1 MAAAALQEC
10 EKAGARRAPPGLRE
24 KVSYHGQIAA
34 LQRRP
39 SRLHFDGQNVSL
51 LYYPTHRSIGQQSQ
65 RHSRVKKAHHG
76 RRIGLLVPSS
86 NTTVEPEFYR
96 ALPAHVTLHV
106 ARLPLTQINPESIL
120 GMVEELEKQSRNL
133 ASADVD
139 VIVLGATA
147 PSFLKGLGY
156 DREIAARIERSTG
169 KRATTTSTALIEAI
183 RHLGLQRV
191 VLGSAYD
198 ENVNAI
204 ARSFLE
210 ANGVTVLDARG
221 LGLVDNLVVG
231 RLDDSS
237 ACELARKIDRPD
249 AQGIVLACTNWRTM
263 GMIERLERELA
274 KPVISTT
281 QVSVWA
287 ALRALGEE
295 EGIEGYGRLLR
306 EIRAAAR
313 DQQLA

>member
-1 MAAAALQEC
+1 M
-10 EKAGARRAPPGLRE
+10 
-24 KVSYHGQIAA
+24 
-34 LQRRP
+34 
-39 SRLHFDGQNVSL
+39 
-51 LYYPTHRSIGQQSQ
+51 
-65 RHSRVKKAHHG
+65 

-106 ARLPLTQINPESIL
+106 ARLHLAQITPESIL
-120 GMVEELEKQSRNL
+120 RMVEDLEAQSRNL

-156 DREIAARIERSTG
+156 DREIARRIESSTG

-183 RHLGLQRV
+183 RHLGLKRI

-198 ENVNAI
+198 EKVNAI

-210 ANGVTVLDARG
+210 ANGVTVLEAHG
-221 LGLVDNLVVG
+221 LGLVDNLAVG
-231 RLDDSS
+231 RLDDES
-237 ACELARKIDRPD
+237 AYELTRKIDRPD
-249 AQGIVLACTNWRTM
+249 ADGIVLACTNWKTM
-263 GMIERLERELA
+263 GAIERLEMELG

-287 ALRALGEE
+287 ALRILGEN
-295 EGIEGYGRLLR
+295 EGVPGYGRLLR
-306 EIRAAAR
+306 DLPFPAR
-313 DQQLA
+313 ERQLSTNLPA